1 MRREIDMLNGG
12 LAAKILQ
19 FAIPLALTGILQ
31 QFFNAADVMVV
42 GRFASKFAM
51 AAVGCNTPVIGI
63 VVNLFVG
70 ISTGATVVIARC
82 IGKGDRNGVKK
93 AVHTAVFLSLVCGS
107 AMALVALAVSSRIMS
122 LLSVPEEVLPM
133 ALSYFRIYISG
144 LPAILLY
151 NFESAIFRS
160 KGDTN
165 TPLFCLIAAG
175 IVNVLLNLF
184 FVLVLKMGAEGV
196 AIATVISNILSSG
209 AMFIVLLRSKSDVGI
224 EFHLIRA
231 DHASLLEI
239 LRIGVPAGVQS
250 MVFALSN
257 IIIQSAINSLG
268 ADVMAASAAAF
279 NTEIFVYFIV
289 NAFSQACTAFIGQN
303 YGAGKLDRC
312 RKVTIHAFWMDCVFM
327 FALALPIIIFSRE
340 LLSLFNGDP
349 AVIEYGR
356 TRILYITSFQI
367 LNLSVDI
374 MSGSLRGYG
383 NSLAPALIALLG
395 ICVTRVIWVFTFF
408 TMNRTYS
415 NLLACYPI
423 SWSITATI
431 MLCYYFWFMRVALK
445 RKSGGSTR

>member
-12 LAAKILQ
+12 FAAKILQ

-70 ISTGATVVIARC
+70 ISTGATVVIAKC
-82 IGKGDRNGVKK
+82 IGRGDGSGVKK

-107 AMALVALAVSSRIMS
+107 VMALVALAVSSRIMS

-165 TPLFCLIAAG
+165 TPLVCLVAAG

-209 AMFIVLLRSKSDVGI
+209 AMFIVLLRSKSNVGI

-268 ADVMAASAAAF
+268 PDVMAASAAAF
-279 NTEIFVYFIV
+279 NTEIFAYFIV
-289 NAFSQACTAFIGQN
+289 NAFGQACTAFIGQN
-303 YGAGKLDRC
+303 YGARKFDRC
-312 RKVTIHAFWMDCVFM
+312 KKVTLHAFWMDCAFTAAV
-327 FALALPIIIFSRE
+327 ALPIIIFSRE
-340 LLSLFNGDP
+340 LLGLFNGDP

-356 TRILYITSFQI
+356 TRILYITSFQF
-367 LNLSVDI
+367 LNLTTEI
-374 MSGSLRGYG
+374 FSGSLRGYG

-395 ICVTRVIWVFTFF
+395 ICVTRVIWVFTVFPMHSDYA
-408 TMNRTYS
+408 T
-415 NLLACYPI
+415 LLACYPI
-423 SWSITATI
+423 SWFITTSILTG
-431 MLCYYFWFMRVALK
+431 YYFWFMRVALK
-445 RKSGGSTR
+445 RKVIGLT

>member
-82 IGKGDRNGVKK
+82 IGKGDRDGVKK

-107 AMALVALAVSSRIMS
+107 VMALLALAVSNRIMS

-165 TPLFCLIAAG
+165 TPLVCLVAAG
-175 IVNVLLNLF
+175 IINVLLNLF

-196 AIATVISNILSSG
+196 AIATVIANILSSG

-224 EFHLIRA
+224 EFHKIGA

-303 YGAGKLDRC
+303 YGAGKFDRC
-312 RKVTIHAFWMDCVFM
+312 RKVTVHAFWMDCVFM

-340 LLSLFNGDP
+340 LLALFNGDP

-367 LNLSVDI
+367 LNLTVDI
-374 MSGSLRGYG
+374 LSGSLRGYG

-395 ICVTRVIWVFTFF
+395 ICVTRVIWVFTVFPLHSD
-408 TMNRTYS
+408 YS
-415 NLLACYPI
+415 TLLACYPI

-431 MLCYYFWFMRVALK
+431 MICYYFWFMRVALK
-445 RKSGGSTR
+445 RKEGGSTR

>member
-12 LAAKILQ
+12 FAAKILQ

-70 ISTGATVVIARC
+70 ISTGATVVIAKC
-82 IGKGDRNGVKK
+82 IGRGDMSGVKK

-107 AMALVALAVSSRIMS
+107 AMALVALAVSSRIM
-122 LLSVPEEVLPM
+122 SVPEEVLPM

-209 AMFIVLLRSKSDVGI
+209 AMFVILLRSKSDVGI

-303 YGAGKLDRC
+303 YGAGKFDRC
-312 RKVTIHAFWMDCVFM
+312 RKVTVHAFWMDCVFM

-340 LLSLFNGDP
+340 LLALFNGDP

-367 LNLSVDI
+367 LNLTVDI
-374 MSGSLRGYG
+374 LSGSLRGYG

-395 ICVTRVIWVFTFF
+395 ICVTRVIWVFTVFPLHSD
-408 TMNRTYS
+408 YS
-415 NLLACYPI
+415 TLLACYPI

-431 MLCYYFWFMRVALK
+431 MICYYFWFMRVALK
-445 RKSGGSTR
+445 RKEGGSTR

>member
-12 LAAKILQ
+12 FAAKILQ

-70 ISTGATVVIARC
+70 ISTGATVVIAKC
-82 IGKGDRNGVKK
+82 IGRGDGAGVKK

-107 AMALVALAVSSRIMS
+107 VMAFVALAVSSRIMS

-209 AMFIVLLRSKSDVGI
+209 AMFVILLRSKSDVGI
-224 EFHLIRA
+224 DFHLIRA
-231 DHASLLEI
+231 DQASLLEI

-303 YGAGKLDRC
+303 YGAGKFDRC
-312 RKVTIHAFWMDCVFM
+312 RKVTLHAFWMDCAFTAAV
-327 FALALPIIIFSRE
+327 ALPIIIFSRE

-356 TRILYITSFQI
+356 TRILYITSFQF
-367 LNLSVDI
+367 LNLTTEI
-374 MSGSLRGYG
+374 FSGSLRGYG
-383 NSLAPALIALLG
+383 NSLAPAMIALLG
-395 ICVTRVIWVFTFF
+395 ICVTRVIWVFTVFPMHSDYA
-408 TMNRTYS
+408 T
-415 NLLACYPI
+415 LLACYPI
-423 SWSITATI
+423 SWFITTSILTG
-431 MLCYYFWFMRVALK
+431 YYFWFMRVALK
-445 RKSGGSTR
+445 RKVIGLT

>member
-12 LAAKILQ
+12 FAAKILQ

-70 ISTGATVVIARC
+70 ISTGATVVIAKC
-82 IGKGDRNGVKK
+82 IGRGDGAGVKK

-107 AMALVALAVSSRIMS
+107 AMALVALAVSGRIMS

-209 AMFIVLLRSKSDVGI
+209 AMFVILLRSKSDVGI

-303 YGAGKLDRC
+303 YGAGKFDRC
-312 RKVTIHAFWMDCVFM
+312 RKVTVHAFWMDCVFM

-340 LLSLFNGDP
+340 LLALFNGDP

-367 LNLSVDI
+367 LNLTVDI
-374 MSGSLRGYG
+374 LSGSLRGYG

-408 TMNRTYS
+408 PMNRTYS

-445 RKSGGSTR
+445 RKEGGSTR